1 MDGDTQIRLIVA
13 SALVVELLPVVLYL
27 GFSRRRRLVWVLGLL
42 VLPIVAGPLLIYL
55 RMTESPHAEID
66 ASTGK

>member
-1 MDGDTQIRLIVA
+1 M
-13 SALVVELLPVVLYL
+13 VELLPVVLYL

-55 RMTESPHAEID
+55 RMTESPHAESD